1 MRVAVLIFVAMVP
14 AWLGAQPHYKWT
26 PTEKLADT
34 LLNRRQVFDAIKLY
48 TKVLRQQQKAKFSDK
63 SVVRF
68 KRALCYYYT
77 ASFNEAIADLN
88 LFIAENPEYP
98 QARLLRAYVYR
109 ELNEPEKQLEDL
121 KEILEEDPYNAD
133 LVKWYASI
141 LLEVKNAH
149 EARHLLQV
157 LQLVYNDEEVE
168 TSLGMAYYYLNNPD
182 SALHHFNE
190 AIIINGGYLPAYR
203 HAALLCQEQQQY
215 LQSLEYLNLALLL
228 DPDNPEL
235 LMYAGIALAETGHR
249 HKGCNYLNRAVDGGM
264 DEAKGYLDR
273 YCYKADD

>member
-1 MRVAVLIFVAMVP
+1 MVS
-14 AWLGAQPHYKWT
+14 ACLGAQPAYKWSK
-26 PTEKLADT
+26 TEALADT
-34 LLNRRQVFDAIKLY
+34 LLNRNQVFDAIKLY
-48 TKVLRQQQKAKFSDK
+48 TRVIRLQQKQKFTGK

-88 LFIAENPEYP
+88 IFIAENPEYP
-98 QARLLRAYVYR
+98 RARLLRAYVYR
-109 ELNEPEKQLEDL
+109 ELNEPEKQLQDL
-121 KEILEEDPYNAD
+121 TVVLDDDPYNVD
-133 LVKWYASI
+133 LAKWYASI
-141 LLEVKNAH
+141 LLEVENAG
-149 EARHLLQV
+149 EALRMLQA
-157 LQLVYNDEEVE
+157 LQLMFNDEEVE
-168 TSLGMAYYYLNNPD
+168 TNLGIAYYYLNNPD

-190 AIIINGGYLPAYR
+190 AIFINGGYFPAYR

-249 HKGCNYLNRAVDGGM
+249 DKACNYLNRAFYAGF
-264 DEAKGYLDR
+264 AKAKNHLER
-273 YCYKADD
+273 YCYQADD